1 MANGASFS
9 EEVRLMPGDPE
20 IPLTWQ
26 DLTQK
31 FAHITH
37 PFLDKES
44 RKKIPE
50 MVFSMEH
57 LKDIQ
62 RLTRLL
68 RFEANIT
75 Y

>member
-26 DLTQK
+26 DLTQNLLILPIRFWIRRAEK
-31 FAHITH
+31 N
-37 PFLDKES
+37 S
-44 RKKIPE
+44 RNG
-50 MVFSMEH
+50 FSMEH

-62 RLTRLL
+62 ELTRLL